1 MKTPRELLLE
11 RHRAQSAALDQI
23 RKRVIAH
30 EFGESPALVR
40 QEPRRPLFAAFGA
53 WLTFPRAAWG
63 GFAAVWCVIL
73 GLNLAAERE
82 METSVA
88 ARAPTDSEQ
97 FLAGLLEN
105 RAQLAALLFDQENGG
120 AREQSS
126 REPKPGPRSNADHS
140 RKDASLF
147 HTAFV

>member
-23 RKRVIAH
+23 RERVIAH
-30 EFGESPALVR
+30 EFRESPMLVR
-40 QEPRRPLFAAFGA
+40 QESLRPRFADFSA
-53 WLTFPRAAWG
+53 WLTFPRATWG
-63 GFAAVWCVIL
+63 GFAAAWCVIL
-73 GLNLAAERE
+73 GLNLATQSETETLIAASATVNSRE
-82 METSVA
+82 
-88 ARAPTDSEQ
+88 
-97 FLAGLLEN
+97 FLAGMQEN

-126 REPKPGPRSNADHS
+126 RKPKPGPRSDADRS